1 MKPTLLNEVFAAFCE
16 SRTHFDSMVSKLDA
30 SKKSKVATLLGAFL
44 RRPWAIAS
52 TFKIRLEP
60 TPEDFWSLSF
70 IRLKKHDGIH
80 ATLRDL
86 WVRWEDIPSEGG
98 IEDFPPSMIAE
109 WTRDWGEDHAKKMAR
124 LLSQDPLTVIRFHR
138 RAFGSDGRLLPELE
152 AWLGSAGLPKSRT
165 GNHSARARVFR
176 GFASVQKNDWFKNG
190 YFEIQDEGSQIMSLY
205 SLLPESVRPHLRDRP
220 VVERGSALALPV
232 DLQSS
237 PVEVVDACAG
247 AGGKTLALSDLMVG
261 KGRVFAY
268 DVFEMKIRNLKQRI
282 DRAGERNVQAK
293 LLPRTGDSGLTA
305 FERKSDVVL
314 IDAPCSG
321 TGVLRRNPDTKWNR
335 KPLEQAKL
343 EGSLPIGE
351 LQESVLEAYSRLVK
365 PGGRLVYGVCTQ
377 NQTESTD
384 RVSKFLEKHQ
394 RFSLD
399 SSGFIGPFDTD
410 GFFMA
415 SLRAGE

>member
-16 SRTHFDSMVSKLDA
+16 SRTHFDSMVSKLDP
-30 SKKSKVATLLGAFL
+30 SKRPKVATLLGAFL
-44 RRPWAIAS
+44 RRPWSVAS
-52 TFKIRLEP
+52 KFKIRLEP
-60 TPEDFWSLSF
+60 TPEEFWSLSF

-86 WVRWEDIPSEGG
+86 WERWEEIPNEGG
-98 IEDFPPSMIAE
+98 VDDFPPAMIAE
-109 WTRDWGEDHAKKMAR
+109 WTRDWGEDHARKMAR

-138 RAFGSDGRLLPELE
+138 RAFGTDGRLLPELE
-152 AWLGSAGLPKSRT
+152 DWLTAPGLPKSRS

-176 GFASVQKNDWFKNG
+176 GFASVQRNDWFKNG
-190 YFEIQDEGSQIMSLY
+190 YFEIQDEGSQLMSLY
-205 SLLPESVRPHLRDRP
+205 ALVPAAVLPHLGDRP
-220 VVERGSALALPV
+220 RVERGGALPLPT
-232 DLQSS
+232 DLFS
-237 PVEVVDACAG
+237 PPLEIVDACAG
-247 AGGKTLALSDLMVG
+247 AGGKSLAVSDLMGG

-268 DVFEMKIRNLKQRI
+268 DVFDTKIRNLRQRV

-293 LLPRTGDSGLTA
+293 LLPRTGDPGLEA
-305 FERKSDVVL
+305 FEKKADTVL

-321 TGVLRRNPDTKWNR
+321 AGVLRRNPDSKWNR
-335 KPLEQAKL
+335 KPLEQAKAEGAPTL
-343 EGSLPIGE
+343 EA
-351 LQESVLEAYSRLVK
+351 LQESVLEKYSRLVK

-377 NQTESTD
+377 NRAESTN
-384 RVSKFLEKHQ
+384 RIGKFLETHP